1 MVQNKQKEAYVAF
14 RYYDEEEGHK
24 IDDIDGRKFIGWS
37 NKYDEWQ
44 TVTSPTIQKLGTI
57 CKYYR
62 IAGKQSMKY
71 DSTVDDICD
80 VLHNTSERKVW
91 AMFRNNFFSNLK
103 CIPDYFNEFGMRE
116 GFEKI
121 LDFFNDV
128 GKQKSL
134 KHLHYLIEFLNKS
147 QPLWHR

>member
-1 MVQNKQKEAYVAF
+1 
-14 RYYDEEEGHK
+14 
-24 IDDIDGRKFIGWS
+24 
-37 NKYDEWQ
+37 
-44 TVTSPTIQKLGTI
+44 
-57 CKYYR
+57 
-62 IAGKQSMKY
+62 MKY
-71 DSTVDDICD
+71 DNTVDDISD
-80 VLHNTSERKVW
+80 VLHNTKERKVW
-91 AMFRNNFFSNLK
+91 AVFRNNFFSNLK
-103 CIPDYFNEFGMRE
+103 CIPDYFNEFGMRA